1 MKTVLGACVA
11 IFLST
16 AAHSEPLPCEP
27 LLLSNTI
34 DRYLDDAWKSA
45 HKLFGDPTSYLSAA
59 KARLG
64 WYYVVC
70 TDHNGTWFMK
80 HDLKDFLYAAAS
92 LTDNMS
98 AEEPVNANVYQERA
112 VKYQIWADALD
123 AADSKPP
130 FLPWL
135 WNRIA
140 RLFQTT

>member
-34 DRYLDDAWKSA
+34 DHYLDDAWKSA
-45 HKLFGDPTSYLSAA
+45 HKLFGDPTPSLSAA
-59 KARLG
+59 KVRLR
-64 WYYVVC
+64 WYYLAC
-70 TDHNGTWFMK
+70 TDHNGAWFMK
-80 HDLKDFLYAAAS
+80 DDLKDFLYTAAS

-98 AEEPVNANVYQERA
+98 AAEPANTKVYQERA
-112 VKYQIWADALD
+112 VKYQTWADALD
-123 AADSKPP
+123 GADSKPS

-135 WNRIA
+135 WNRIT
-140 RLFQTT
+140 RLF